1 MQINPNSS
9 NRFYL
14 LKLASHEIEPTLE
27 RLNELDWKQVGK
39 TLPNSDEYVHLSNRK
54 RFLQQEA
61 DKIAEAK
68 QAEALK
74 QANMN
79 PLYRPLYKA
88 VVRPIGNII
97 NTFKKEPE
105 EVPFVHD
112 TSGGT
117 NWFNN

>member
-1 MQINPNSS
+1 LINTEGRDVFRRVVDISRDIRHS
-9 NRFYL
+9 
-14 LKLASHEIEPTLE
+14 K
-27 RLNELDWKQVGK
+27 
-39 TLPNSDEYVHLSNRK
+39 
-54 RFLQQEA
+54 
-61 DKIAEAK
+61 EAK
-68 QAEALK
+68 EAEEAK

-79 PLYRPLYKA
+79 PVHRAFYKT
-88 VVRPIGNII
+88 VQKPIGDFF